1 MPGTVLASRYRIV
14 ALLGRGGMGEV
25 YRADDLTLRQ
35 TVALKFLPG
44 DLAAD
49 ADRLTRFRNEV
60 RTAREV
66 AHPNVCRVYDI
77 GEADGLQFLSME
89 YVTGEDLASL
99 LRRIGRLPRD
109 KGIEIARQ
117 ICAGLHA
124 AHERGV
130 AHRDLKPENVM
141 IDERGDVRLADFG
154 LAGAADRPGKGIA
167 GTPAYM
173 APELFDGRAGGI
185 RADIYALGLV
195 IYEIFTGQ
203 RMFTSRSFAEL
214 ARDHRERPPSS
225 ASQVV
230 PDIDSSIDTVIQRC
244 LSKDP
249 DARPSSALAVAAA
262 LPGGDPLAAAL
273 ARGETPSPALVASA
287 GGEGMVAPPV
297 LIASLLFVIAGIVVF
312 AWASAFTHLLSVAPL
327 PRSPD
332 VLRDRANAVVRDLGY
347 GTPPIDSASGF
358 MLSNFVMH
366 MIEQAKAGWPWSDA
380 AAGRPS
386 AVLFWYRQSPAP
398 LTATRFWS
406 GGRIDAGDPL
416 PPVSGMIALQ
426 LDAHGRLQ
434 TFVAVPDREQPPT
447 KPDEIPWHRLFTAA
461 GLDEKQ
467 FTSVE
472 PDVTPPVFADRR
484 AAWEG
489 VYPENPSVRIRLDA
503 ASAFGR
509 PVYFSLRE
517 PWTASGLMPTDMPTV
532 QGAVW
537 AMLMFLLLGITGALL
552 AIRNLR
558 LGRVDLAGA
567 TRLATVLFLLHVM
580 ASALTAD
587 YPYGGSELITLVT
600 LLIAEALFLSALVWV
615 GYAALEPHV
624 RRRWPEALISWAR
637 LISGRWRDPRV
648 GRDVLIGVTT
658 GVAILL
664 CIEAA
669 DQINIRL
676 GLMSSLSVTTPEM
689 LDGWRFLIGGLLD
702 RPIDAVLI
710 SFALLLLL
718 LVTTLFVRSRKLAM
732 AIVVAVF
739 LGPQLIGGRLP
750 VATIVVGVAV
760 ITAAVVM
767 LSRVGV
773 LPLIVSLISAPALD
787 DQPLPLGLSVW
798 FAPFGWFAAACVVA
812 LACYAFYVALAGR
825 PLSAGSLL
833 DD

>member
-1 MPGTVLASRYRIV
+1 
-14 ALLGRGGMGEV
+14 
-25 YRADDLTLRQ
+25 
-35 TVALKFLPG
+35 
-44 DLAAD
+44 
-49 ADRLTRFRNEV
+49 
-60 RTAREV
+60 
-66 AHPNVCRVYDI
+66 
-77 GEADGLQFLSME
+77 
-89 YVTGEDLASL
+89 
-99 LRRIGRLPRD
+99 
-109 KGIEIARQ
+109 
-117 ICAGLHA
+117 
-124 AHERGV
+124 
-130 AHRDLKPENVM
+130 
-141 IDERGDVRLADFG
+141 
-154 LAGAADRPGKGIA
+154 
-167 GTPAYM
+167 
-173 APELFDGRAGGI
+173 
-185 RADIYALGLV
+185 
-195 IYEIFTGQ
+195 
-203 RMFTSRSFAEL
+203 
-214 ARDHRERPPSS
+214 
-225 ASQVV
+225 
-230 PDIDSSIDTVIQRC
+230 
-244 LSKDP
+244 
-249 DARPSSALAVAAA
+249 
-262 LPGGDPLAAAL
+262 
-273 ARGETPSPALVASA
+273 
-287 GGEGMVAPPV
+287 
-297 LIASLLFVIAGIVVF
+297 
-312 AWASAFTHLLSVAPL
+312 
-327 PRSPD
+327 
-332 VLRDRANAVVRDLGY
+332 
-347 GTPPIDSASGF
+347 

-366 MIEQAKAGWPWSDA
+366 MIEQAKAGWPWTDA

-434 TFVAVPDREQPPT
+434 TFVAVPDREQPPK

-517 PWTASGLMPTDMPTV
+517 PWTASGLMPTDMPSV
-532 QGAVW
+532 QSAVW

-567 TRLATVLFLLHVM
+567 TRLATVLFLLRVI

-587 YPYGGSELITLVT
+587 YPYGGLELITLVT

-658 GVAILL
+658 AVGILL

-732 AIVVAVF
+732 AIVVAAF

-760 ITAAVVM
+760 IATAVVM
-767 LSRVGV
+767 LWRVGV

-812 LACYAFYVALAGR
+812 LACYGFYVALAGR